1 MPMKKSKRERNSERK
16 RERKLVPKDVTI
28 SDSADAPKVVSKLK
42 KFTGVGPEI
51 IKSEMTWDQMNSDS
65 TDHEIVEE
73 FNPDGTKSFVYKK
86 KRNRSKSE
94 ASIDDRPGL
103 VYPEIV
109 WYHLSPYIKPE
120 DVGHFAGINRSTY
133 AITKTEKF
141 WKGLYKQYCEN
152 RPRLPEK
159 LRIENSYTV
168 YGLRQRVIRALFH
181 TYNLFFKRVMHEA
194 TQDSKP
200 HDLVKR
206 RCVNVWFSEGPTY
219 WYVYFKFKKSFVT
232 KTAGRWEV
240 DFLEE
245 LGKVDANPEEDCQVL
260 QACHGQTSKPVF
272 CTKIPDNALPCMGNP
287 QLVAKELSS
296 QCTREEAQ
304 AVCNK
309 YTCTLKSAGWLEE
322 RTQKINKKNVEAY
335 FDQYAKEN
343 PGFHAAVQALKS
355 TCLSGNL
362 LPQGIHLDCPAYDL
376 SHCIFAS
383 FLKNAGRQWQH
394 SEACQAT
401 KTQVEACPACPE
413 ECYAPA
419 IPIGSCNACYA
430 TPPTSG

>member
-260 QACHGQTSKPVF
+260 QVTCQSFYDVPPLMGMTLSSVSVVLSQGFQHHRVHLGFNSGTHNVSKNILPECTVVLDTV
-272 CTKIPDNALPCMGNP
+272 TKISVYNWWHPRYPHFDNTLPSN
-287 QLVAKELSS
+287 V
-296 QCTREEAQ
+296 RDEESLP
-304 AVCNK
+304 V
-309 YTCTLKSAGWLEE
+309 LKKDFFNITDGDYL
-322 RTQKINKKNVEAY
+322 
-335 FDQYAKEN
+335 
-343 PGFHAAVQALKS
+343 
-355 TCLSGNL
+355 
-362 LPQGIHLDCPAYDL
+362 
-376 SHCIFAS
+376 
-383 FLKNAGRQWQH
+383 
-394 SEACQAT
+394 
-401 KTQVEACPACPE
+401 
-413 ECYAPA
+413 
-419 IPIGSCNACYA
+419 
-430 TPPTSG
+430 